1 VLVLLPPSEGKARG
15 GDGPP
20 VEIANLSWPELTP
33 TRIRVART
41 LVNVCQGNAARARDR
56 LGLSLALDDD
66 RAANAELLESPTMG
80 AGERYC
86 GVLHDALGY
95 PTLSKTAQRRA
106 DHAVVVLSGLWGI
119 TRPTDLLPAY
129 RIGIATQLPRLG
141 TLPALWRKPLHGV
154 LDGLVAAE
162 GAIDLRSTGYSQMYR
177 PSPAA
182 APHLI
187 DVRITGPDGKRAA
200 ASYQSKVAKGLLVRE
215 MLRNGEPSVEALL
228 AAAEAIGVGGS
239 VESTGVLVRLP
250 AGWGLVGNAANS

>member
-20 VEIANLSWPELTP
+20 VDIANLSWPELTA
-33 TRIRVART
+33 TRTRVARA
-41 LVNVCQGNAARARDR
+41 LVSVCQGNAARARAR
-56 LGLSLALDDD
+56 LGLSAALDDD
-66 RAANAELLESPTMG
+66 RAANAELLESPTMA

-95 PTLSKTAQRRA
+95 PTLSTSAQRRA
-106 DHAVVVLSGLWGI
+106 DRSVVVLSGLWGI
-119 TRPTDLLPAY
+119 TRPPDLLPAY

-154 LDGLVAAE
+154 LDGLVVTE
-162 GAIDLRSTGYSQMYR
+162 GAIDLRSSGYSQMYR

-182 APHLI
+182 AAQLI

-200 ASYQSKVAKGLLVRE
+200 ASYQSKVAKGRLVRE
-215 MLRNGEPSVEALL
+215 MLRKGDPSIEALR
-228 AAAEAIGVGGS
+228 AAAETIGVLGS
-239 VESTGVLVRLP
+239 VEPTGVLVRLP
-250 AGWGLVGNAANS
+250 AGWGLVGTAANS